1 MKLTTERL
9 REIAER
15 RSPSLRW
22 GEAEKIAAELLDT
35 REARPVVWGS
45 PKTVGQL
52 IGQLQTLD
60 PAMETTALLRMPA
73 DILDG
78 NAVRQVPISISFEK
92 LNGQWLAPYK
102 GEGRK
107 VLAFWA
113 KADHREETE
122 RGELFTAPP
131 EPAVSSELL
140 EAMDEVIRISDRD
153 HAAWNRA
160 KEAIAACRTAVLS
173 HVGDAAEKVEP
184 VMICDMC
191 GHDAEH
197 RGNRTYKCDN
207 GHVFHMRRE
216 LVSQGYTLNSPETPD
231 GWIACEDRMPEPN
244 TYVQVSNGVWVGI
257 GMYND
262 ADHFEDDE
270 RWQDEHNE
278 FIDLL
283 HHPVTH
289 WMPLP
294 ALPIQGKKQ

>member
-22 GEAEKIAAELLDT
+22 GEAEKIAAELLAT
-35 REARPVVWGS
+35 REAQPVVWGS

-78 NAVRQVPISISFEK
+78 NAVRKVPISISFEK

-113 KADHREETE
+113 KTDHREETE
-122 RGELFTAPP
+122 RGELFTAQPA
-131 EPAVSSELL
+131 PAVTSDLL
-140 EAMDEVIRISDRD
+140 EVMTEVIRISDRD
-153 HAAWNRA
+153 HEAWSRA
-160 KEAIAACRTAVLS
+160 KEAIVTCRAAMLS
-173 HVGDAAEKVEP
+173 HVGDATDNVEP

-191 GHDAEH
+191 GHDADH
-197 RGNRTYKCDN
+197 QGNRTYKCDN

-216 LVSQGYTLNSPETPD
+216 PVSQDYKLNSPEIPD
-231 GWIACEDRMPEPN
+231 SWIACTEQTP
-244 TYVQVSNGVWVGI
+244 
-257 GMYND
+257 D
-262 ADHFEDDE
+262 ADGAYWCWFGKEEPSVIQQRVCIWINRNREWCDSA
-270 RWQDEHNE
+270 
-278 FIDLL
+278 
-283 HHPVTH
+283 VTH

-294 ALPIQGKKQ
+294 AAPIQGEKQ